1 MSAIKKKHF
10 SWAGNQEKKVPSYTL
25 QQYRVSH
32 IKTLGGTC
40 GQLCCFHPI
49 LVTWFLVVF
58 GDGVTKI
65 LCDTLFIFHFVLPI
79 LPCKQKALY
88 RKLRN

>member
-32 IKTLGGTC
+32 IKNWVNLWSIM
-40 GQLCCFHPI
+40 LFSFCFGN
-49 LVTWFLVVF
+49 LVF
-58 GDGVTKI
+58 GCFWDKVTKI
-65 LCDTLFIFHFVLPI
+65 LRISLFNFF
-79 LPCKQKALY
+79 Y
-88 RKLRN
+88 

>member
-32 IKTLGGTC
+32 IKKLGGTC
-40 GQLCCFHPI
+40 GQLVDHLHSWAKLICP
-49 LVTWFLVVF
+49 FLF
-58 GDGVTKI
+58 Y
-65 LCDTLFIFHFVLPI
+65 TL
-79 LPCKQKALY
+79 KS
-88 RKLRN
+88 